1 MSLAAQA
8 ATALVALIAAVA
20 AVSLWRGANR
30 HEGSVRRA
38 YRLFALTALLW
49 GAGAVGQQE
58 LATATAGAT
67 FPFTVADLPGLL
79 ALPALVTGLASL
91 GSRRETARHPL
102 AQRHRARI
110 GTAVARGADGY
121 VAVSA
126 LFIIGWITVL
136 SAGYAH
142 SGDDAGTFAAE
153 LIHPLADLFALG
165 AALPLAVAAGRRGT
179 APVVALLAVTVS
191 DTLAVGAKIT
201 NGHPGAAAQLLL
213 IAGFCVLGCAP
224 WMGDS
229 WPAAPGETGQFSRA
243 VAHVTTVLAA
253 VSAAVATVVLI
264 GWVLA
269 GSPAGEPVLT
279 LVTAT
284 MLLALT
290 ARIVILAHRDSIRSR
305 LWHESG
311 QQFRELADRISD
323 VVLVCDY
330 AGAVSF
336 ASPAVR
342 DYGYTQDGLEGRV
355 LIDLV
360 HPEDR
365 LGALRAVREASVAG
379 ATITGSAQPV
389 RCSCRVRAADGTWRY
404 VEATISRH
412 RSQGAPDRLLVTSRD
427 VSDLVALRRQIA
439 HLTYHDGLTGLPNRA
454 YLEER
459 AREVFSHP
467 DPGSP
472 GVPGVILVDLDAFT
486 SVNDAAGPSAGDL
499 VLAQVARRL
508 RAVVPPRGT
517 VARWGGDVFA
527 VLVQE
532 ASSAGEIIELARRI
546 LASVAAEPFR
556 AADGSVALSA
566 SVGVALADGSPAGY
580 VWRNADAAVSRAKES
595 GGGRL
600 EVFPALPHPD
610 AQRRL
615 SLAAQLSRTLS
626 RAELGHGG
634 LGESG
639 SGESGLTGREIG
651 GGQPGGGQPG
661 EGQPGEGGERP
672 GEGRPGGRL
681 ELAYRP
687 LADLAS
693 SQVIGAE
700 ALARWRWDG
709 TDVPQHELQAAAE
722 TARVTVELGDWML
735 RESCSQAAAWR
746 RDGWQASLWLRCP
759 PGLPLVPFGQSVLG
773 ALAGSG
779 LAPAALILEVASPAL
794 AEGEEA
800 VLRALGELRERGV
813 RLAVDVSDAGYASV
827 AGLSHHPVDLVR
839 IGPGLVAGLGVD
851 AAADTLFRA
860 LVRVGEDL
868 GFGVTADGIETAE
881 QRDLLAAMGC
891 VLGLGRFVGAPAP
904 PASMPG
910 PAGTHGLGGHGGRAG
925 RGRAGNHACAGD
937 HESAGAPGAAGTPG
951 PAGERSIAGQQGPAG
966 GDLPFGDVI
975 SPASHLAS

>member
-8 ATALVALIAAVA
+8 ATTLVALIAAVA

-30 HEGSVRRA
+30 HAGSVRRA
-38 YRLFALTALLW
+38 YRIFALTALLW

-91 GSRRETARHPL
+91 GSWRETARHPL

-110 GTAVARGADGY
+110 GTAIARGADGY
-121 VAVSA
+121 VVASA

-142 SGDDAGTFAAE
+142 SGDDPGTFAAE
-153 LIHPLADLFALG
+153 LIHPLADLLVLG
-165 AALPLAVAAGRRGT
+165 VVLPLAVAAGRRGA

-224 WMGDS
+224 WVGDT
-229 WPAAPGETGQFSRA
+229 WPAGPGETGQFSRA
-243 VAHVTTVLAA
+243 VAHVTTALAA
-253 VSAAVATVVLI
+253 VGAAA
-264 GWVLA
+264 A
-269 GSPAGEPVLT
+269 A
-279 LVTAT
+279 LV
-284 MLLALT
+284 
-290 ARIVILAHRDSIRSR
+290 VILAHRDSIRSR

-311 QQFRELADRISD
+311 HQFRELADRISD

-330 AGAVSF
+330 TGAVSF

-342 DYGYTQDGLEGRV
+342 DYGYTPDGLEGRV

-365 LGALRAVREASVAG
+365 LGGLRAVREAASVAG
-379 ATITGSAQPV
+379 APVTGESAQPV
-389 RCSCRVRAADGTWRY
+389 RYSCRVRAADGTWRY

-427 VSDLVALRRQIA
+427 VSDQVALRRQIA

-467 DPGSP
+467 GTDAPGL
-472 GVPGVILVDLDAFT
+472 PGVILVDLDAFT

-527 VLVQE
+527 VLIQE
-532 ASSAGEIIELARRI
+532 TSSAGEIIELARRI

-556 AADGSVALSA
+556 AADRSVALSA
-566 SVGVALADGSPAGY
+566 SVGVAVADGSPAGY

-626 RAELGHGG
+626 HGRLGQGQ
-634 LGESG
+634 
-639 SGESGLTGREIG
+639 LTGVASG
-651 GGQPGGGQPG
+651 GDEPG
-661 EGQPGEGGERP
+661 EDLPGEDLP
-672 GEGRPGGRL
+672 GEDLPGEDLPGEDLPGEDLPGQSQPGGRL
-681 ELAYRP
+681 VLAYRP
-687 LADLAS
+687 LA
-693 SQVIGAE
+693 
-700 ALARWRWDG
+700 
-709 TDVPQHELQAAAE
+709 
-722 TARVTVELGDWML
+722 
-735 RESCSQAAAWR
+735 
-746 RDGWQASLWLRCP
+746 
-759 PGLPLVPFGQSVLG
+759 
-773 ALAGSG
+773 
-779 LAPAALILEVASPAL
+779 
-794 AEGEEA
+794 
-800 VLRALGELRERGV
+800 
-813 RLAVDVSDAGYASV
+813 
-827 AGLSHHPVDLVR
+827 
-839 IGPGLVAGLGVD
+839 
-851 AAADTLFRA
+851 
-860 LVRVGEDL
+860 
-868 GFGVTADGIETAE
+868 
-881 QRDLLAAMGC
+881 
-891 VLGLGRFVGAPAP
+891 
-904 PASMPG
+904 
-910 PAGTHGLGGHGGRAG
+910 
-925 RGRAGNHACAGD
+925 
-937 HESAGAPGAAGTPG
+937 
-951 PAGERSIAGQQGPAG
+951 
-966 GDLPFGDVI
+966 
-975 SPASHLAS
+975 